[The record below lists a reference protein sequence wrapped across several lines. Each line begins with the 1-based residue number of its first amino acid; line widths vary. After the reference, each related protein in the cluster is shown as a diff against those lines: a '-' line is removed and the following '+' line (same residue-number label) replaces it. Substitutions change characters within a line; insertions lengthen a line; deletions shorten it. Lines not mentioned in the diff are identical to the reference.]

1 MIREGLL
8 VPVSEI
14 VSRPRWRVGIL
25 GATGAVGQKFVR
37 RLDGHPWFEVA
48 ALFGSER
55 SVGKRYAEAARWLE
69 PVPLPAGIGAMVV
82 TLARADAPAVE
93 CCDLLFSALDAATA
107 ATLERELVDRGHAVF
122 TNAGAHRM
130 AEDVPLLVPEINA
143 DHLELIA
150 GGGRR
155 GMLVANPNCSTA
167 GLVAALAPLD
177 RRFGVECV
185 QVATLQAVSGAGYPG
200 TASLDILGN
209 AIPWIAGEEEKI
221 ESEPRKILGR
231 REGDRILPA
240 PLTISAQAHR
250 VPVLDG
256 HLLAISVRLATRVT
270 PEAARAAFAGY
281 GQPLAALEL
290 PSAPHRLIHLLDAPD
305 APQPRLHANLEG
317 GMAVAVGRLRPC
329 PVFDLRFA
337 ALVHNTVRGAAGGAI
352 LNAELAARAGLLR
365 RQTPGRSA

>member
-337 ALVHNTVRGAAGGAI
+337 ALVHNTVRGAAGGAV
-352 LNAELAARAGLLR
+352 LTAELLAAQGYLTAK
-365 RQTPGRSA
+365 